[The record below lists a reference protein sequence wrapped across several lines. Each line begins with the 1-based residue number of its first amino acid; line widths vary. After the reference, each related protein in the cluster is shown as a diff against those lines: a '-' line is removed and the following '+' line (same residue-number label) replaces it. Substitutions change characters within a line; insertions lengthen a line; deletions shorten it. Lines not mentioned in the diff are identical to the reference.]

1 MWVKLIVITACV
13 LVIELWLCLVSS
25 SEEPPSSKRVRTMED
40 EGVEQLQTTAL
51 DLVEARVYET
61 TTTGE
66 AGQEHVLH
74 TVYMYMC

>member
-1 MWVKLIVITACV
+1 M
-13 LVIELWLCLVSS
+13 SS
-25 SEEPPSSKRVRTMED
+25 GEEPPSSKRKRTMED

-66 AGQEHVLH
+66 AGQEHVLQYTCTH
-74 TVYMYMC
+74 VLEYPNPPSLITHV

>member
-13 LVIELWLCLVSS
+13 LVIVSYGLNLVSS

-40 EGVEQLQTTAL
+40 EGVEQLQTTAVN
-51 DLVEARVYET
+51 LVEA

-66 AGQEHVLH
+66 AGQEH
-74 TVYMYMC
+74 TYMCYGVHTHVP